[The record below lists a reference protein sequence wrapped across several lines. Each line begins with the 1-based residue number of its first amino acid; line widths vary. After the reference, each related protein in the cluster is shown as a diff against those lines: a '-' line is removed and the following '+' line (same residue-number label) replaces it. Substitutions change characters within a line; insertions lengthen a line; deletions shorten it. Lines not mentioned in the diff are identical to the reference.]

1 VSLPG
6 KGGAVSIFRWWD
18 QRRRNKRQQPRGQR
32 ARPGKKKSDN
42 CSECG
47 ECSCDVFDCFTLLTV
62 TVLLQ
67 AVLGM
72 FRASAVDPHT
82 ARPSTVGAR
91 LASRAVRSYQLNVSA
106 RRGAP
111 VCNLS
116 PSCSR
121 YGLQA
126 ISAHGLVG
134 GGIRVVRRLRACRAA
149 ARAC

>member
-1 VSLPG
+1 MR
-6 KGGAVSIFRWWD
+6 IDRWWE
-18 QRRRNKRQQPRGQR
+18 QRRRRKRQQQ
-32 ARPGKKKSDN
+32 ARKKKSDN

-47 ECSCDVFDCFTLLTV
+47 ECSCDVFDCFTLLTF

-67 AVLGM
+67 AALGM

-82 ARPSTVGAR
+82 ARPGSPGAR

-106 RRGAP
+106 RRTAP

-126 ISAHGLVG
+126 ISAHGLLG
-134 GGIRVVRRLRACRAA
+134 GGVRVVRRLRACRAA